1 MIVSSMV
8 VRFLATPIGE
18 LLLVGDGDVLSR
30 IDLPGRHGSVDGAV
44 EDADAFPAAVD
55 QLARYFAGG
64 LRVFDLKTD
73 PVGGQ
78 FDRAVWDEVARIPY
92 GATTSYGAVARTLGH
107 PGSSRAVGAA
117 NGRNPLPI
125 VVPCHRVV
133 GSDGR
138 LVGYAGGL
146 EAKRALL
153 GLESGGLQ
161 QSLV

>member
-1 MIVSSMV
+1 MIASMV
-8 VRFLATPIGE
+8 SRALSTPIGE
-18 LLLVGDGDVLSR
+18 LLLVGDGRVLSR
-30 IDLPGRHGSVDGAV
+30 IDLPGRHGSVEGAV
-44 EDADAFPAAVD
+44 EDREAFAAAVD
-55 QLARYFAGG
+55 QLAAYFVGE
-64 LRVFDLKTD
+64 LREFALELD

-78 FDRAVWDEVARIPY
+78 FDRSVWGEVARIPY
-92 GATTSYGAVARTLGH
+92 GATATYGAVARSIGH

-133 GSDGR
+133 GSTGR

-146 EAKRALL
+146 DAKRALL